1 MDSRAPESVSSTAS
15 TSTTV
20 KSHPREGRNF
30 WVLTAYGISGL
41 VLFGILAYYFSDFIS
56 H

>member
-1 MDSRAPESVSSTAS
+1 MEDRAPITAS
-15 TSTTV
+15 SV
-20 KSHPREGRNF
+20 NASAAPKHPREGRNV

-41 VLFGILAYYFSDFIS
+41 ALLGVLAYYVSNYIA